1 MKTASGFARS
11 VVMAVALAGL
21 FVTTP
26 SYAQDCIS
34 NLHIVLDRSCS
45 MTQNSIMGKTR
56 WAIAVDAINNLTT
69 KQAGK
74 LRFGLGMFPDK
85 GVVAP
90 KCVQTTAHLSPGPGN
105 EQAVRTLLASN
116 TPGSPCVTNIDEGIK
131 QAAADPA
138 LYGTDRRSFV
148 VLITDGAQSS
158 NCNGGRATAD
168 PLTVQYLT
176 ELYNKK
182 VPTYVVGFDV
192 GTNATAQAS
201 LNSFATAGG
210 LPNTSGTLKFY
221 AANNQAELEATLDKL
236 AGIASSG
243 DVSFCQG
250 VPCPDGRCLTATA
263 QCVSGFC
270 VEPPP
275 PSDTGGGGGPDGT
288 GGAIST
294 NGCACQ
300 LGAHSQAGT
309 AGLTA
314 PLFFAAAL
322 IWRLRR
328 RRQLAN

>member
-1 MKTASGFARS
+1 MKTAPRIGFS
-11 VVMAVALAGL
+11 LVLGGL
-21 FVTTP
+21 LYATP

-45 MTQNSIMGKTR
+45 MTMNSINGKTR

-69 KQAGK
+69 KNAGK

-85 GVVAP
+85 GVVSP
-90 KCVQTTAHLSPGPGN
+90 MCVQTTAHLSPGPNN
-105 EQAVRTLLASN
+105 EQAVRTLLTNN
-116 TPGSPCVTNIDEGIK
+116 TPLSPCVTNIDEGIK
-131 QAAADPA
+131 QAAADPV

-148 VLITDGAQSS
+148 VLITDGAQSN
-158 NCNGGRATAD
+158 NCNGGRTTAD

-192 GTNATAQAS
+192 GTNANAQAS

-210 LPNTSGTLKFY
+210 LPNTTGTLKFY

-243 DVSFCQG
+243 DVSFCKG

-263 QCVSGFC
+263 QCMSGFC

-275 PSDTGGGGGPDGT
+275 SGGGDNGNGTDGT
-288 GGAIST
+288 GGTIST

-300 LGAHSQAGT
+300 IGARSSAGT
-309 AGLTA
+309 AGLVT
-314 PLFFAAAL
+314 PLLFASAAFVS
-322 IWRLRR
+322 LRR
-328 RRQLAN
+328 RRNRRAVA